1 MVTWFDQ
8 CSGWVGGPLPIRTDS
23 SFSPPKLRYSRIVL
37 GSISLPAVT
46 FRPFDPH
53 LSFLISKVV
62 IFPSALIEESS
73 HVTNL
78 HVNKSF
84 TFGSVIHSMFQERQ
98 ICSSNLLWLQ
108 LILKLGGREQGQS
121 LALMTCHKQKT
132 ESSQQL
138 DRCPV

>member
-8 CSGWVGGPLPIRTDS
+8 RSGWVGGPLPIRTDS

-53 LSFLISKVV
+53 PSFLISKVV

-84 TFGSVIHSMFQERQ
+84 TFGSVIHSMFQEQQ